1 VRIGELAKRANVT
14 PRTIRYY
21 ESIGLLPR
29 GNRASA
35 QRTYDEVTVERLRK
49 IDQLKA
55 LGLELDE
62 IAGVIELYFADPSHR
77 APKAKVLALLRAHL
91 GDVDHKLAELRA
103 LRTDLA
109 SHIRRFERWLAKS

>member
-1 VRIGELAKRANVT
+1 MRIGELAKRANVT

-21 ESIGLLPR
+21 ESIGLLPKPRR
-29 GNRASA
+29 GNA

-62 IAGVIELYFADPSHR
+62 IADVIELYFADPSHR
-77 APKAKVLALLRAHL
+77 APKTKVLALLRAHL
-91 GDVDHKLAELRA
+91 ADVDHKLAELRS
-103 LRTDLA
+103 LRSDLA
-109 SHIRRFERWLAKS
+109 HHVKRFERWLAKS

>member
-1 VRIGELAKRANVT
+1 MRIGELATRANVT

-21 ESIGLLPR
+21 ESLGLLPKPKR
-29 GNRASA
+29 GTA
-35 QRTYDEVTVERLRK
+35 QRTYDAITLERLRK

-62 IAGVIELYFADPSHR
+62 ISEVIELYFADPSHR

-91 GDVDHKLAELRA
+91 GDVDYKLGELRA
-103 LRTDLA
+103 LRTDLVA
-109 SHIRRFERWLAKS
+109 HIKQFERWLAKS